1 MFSKFIAVLVLGGS
15 SLAMLPLTASAE
27 TVTCSFYA
35 TRYNGRRTASGQRFS
50 SNALTAAHKTLPLG
64 TRVKL
69 TNPKN
74 NHSVIVRVNDRG
86 PFVKGRDIS
95 VTRRAA
101 RRLGFTRAGVAQLDM
116 ETMK

>member
-1 MFSKFIAVLVLGGS
+1 MVSKFVAGLLFVVTS
-15 SLAMLPLTASAE
+15 LTAVVSAE
-27 TVTCSFYA
+27 TVTASYYA
-35 TRYNGRRTASGQRFS
+35 AKFNGRRTASGQRFS

-69 TNPKN
+69 INPKN
-74 NHSVIVRVNDRG
+74 HHSVVVRVNDRG

-101 RRLGFTRAGVAQLDM
+101 KRLGFTHSGVAQLEM
-116 ETMK
+116 ETLK